1 MIRPSAFGCLKI
13 RKLKLN
19 PGCRT
24 VYPLKTVDRVDLLE
38 NLWSVWRY
46 LRVPLVY
53 LKSWTPSCLLSR
65 VWKILYNFRSRLP
78 GFEKTWLPE
87 LVLWASSSHICPSG
101 KWALKV
107 TCPARKPTC
116 PGNTGREF
124 FLSPVYNVYPLV
136 RAYMP
141 TPLFNRV
148 SSSYLFIYRY
158 LHKFWKLYIKF
169 INFGIN

>member
-38 NLWSVWRY
+38 NLWSVLRY

-65 VWKILYNFRSRLP
+65 VWKILYNFRSHLP

-107 TCPARKPTC
+107 TCPTRRSTC
-116 PGNTGREF
+116 PGNTGRECF
-124 FLSPVYNVYPLV
+124 WALYTTYTLWFE
-136 RAYMP
+136 P
-141 TPLFNRV
+141 TCQLH
-148 SSSYLFIYRY
+148 YLTASVHRIY
-158 LHKFWKLYIKF
+158 LYIVTCT
-169 INFGIN
+169 NFGNYTLSL

>member
-1 MIRPSAFGCLKI
+1 MAVFKSPIGIPQELNTVVLVKLSGENSLQFQKPSTRVRKNLTSRACPLDKQLSHLPFGKVSFKSYLPSKKI
-13 RKLKLN
+13 
-19 PGCRT
+19 
-24 VYPLKTVDRVDLLE
+24 Y
-38 NLWSVWRY
+38 
-46 LRVPLVY
+46 
-53 LKSWTPSCLLSR
+53 LSR
-65 VWKILYNFRSRLP
+65 KYR
-78 GFEKTWLPE
+78 
-87 LVLWASSSHICPSG
+87 
-101 KWALKV
+101 
-107 TCPARKPTC
+107 
-116 PGNTGREF
+116 TGI